1 MVKKAILGLSTLFL
15 AAGAAAEARVAS
27 PFMVTPVEACSAAP
41 QLTAASAQSPFAA
54 TPTQPPG
61 QRQFERELL
70 LWQAP
75 LAAATS
81 PADTWVDVDVE
92 IFGDGA
98 LLHREAL
105 RVERPEQGKV
115 GVVEVLARDP
125 DERRVLRGMA
135 ERGRVQ
141 VEARFVV
148 DGVEAERLPLAH
160 LLEAPQVAE
169 GSQLDYLAV
178 RFRDPGIL
186 TVDDIRRMTAAGEEC
201 DCSARDACLTQ
212 CQQDYH
218 DCLDSGVCAPQ
229 IRCAE
234 CDEQRF
240 FCQESCPPCECTC
253 TEPKSVTTRY
263 ETYLVD
269 GFYTG
274 YWQCYED
281 PWENDFIDGWWY
293 REWVWVY
300 RQDEIR
306 VTENCDGTK
315 TEQVV
320 GSTYFYF
327 YCYQNTWLSCSYP
340 YWWPP
345 ATC

>member
-1 MVKKAILGLSTLFL
+1 MLRKAILGLSTLL
-15 AAGAAAEARVAS
+15 LTAGAAAEARIAP
-27 PFMVTPVEACSAAP
+27 PFAATPAE
-41 QLTAASAQSPFAA
+41 SPFAA
-54 TPTQPPG
+54 TPAQPPG
-61 QRQFERELL
+61 DRPFERELL

-75 LAAATS
+75 LAVAAS
-81 PADTWVDVDVE
+81 PADAWVDVDVE

-98 LLHREAL
+98 LLHHESL

-125 DERRVLRGMA
+125 DERRALRGMA
-135 ERGRVQ
+135 ERGRVEL
-141 VEARFVV
+141 EARFVV
-148 DGVEAERLPLAH
+148 DGVEAERLPLAR
-160 LLEAPQVAE
+160 LLEAPRVAE

-178 RFRDPGIL
+178 HFRDPETL
-186 TVDDIRRMTAAGEEC
+186 TVEDLERMTAATHEC
-201 DCSARDACLTQ
+201 DCTNRNACLSQ
-212 CQQDYH
+212 CQDDYH
-218 DCLDSGVCAPQ
+218 ACLDSGICGTQ
-229 IRCAE
+229 II
-234 CDEQRF
+234 CDECENQRVT
-240 FCQESCPPCECTC
+240 CEQSCPACDCPAHPCTD
-253 TEPKSVTTRY
+253 PKSVTTRY

-269 GFYTG
+269 GYYTG

-306 VTENCDGTK
+306 VTEYCDGSK

-327 YCYQNTWLSCSYP
+327 FCYQNTWLSCSNP
-340 YWWPP
+340 FWWPP